1 MVVIK
6 NGSKRKFLL
15 REKWKII
22 SIIKVSLVIFKSV
35 KLPKNQ
41 KYHWNV
47 IIWNILFTFPS
58 TKYFNLVYFWWLNF
72 QLLWYI
78 APKWLFFFFGFWILP
93 ISRVLRYSVF
103 SVFTK
108 LSWPIFLSKL
118 WFNRAGYNIF
128 EDMPGFGLLHRFQK
142 GSNFWKSNI
151 QQLTYK
157 QNSVWLVLRLNQNAR
172 TVLNFRS
179 VF

>member
-35 KLPKNQ
+35 KLLKNQ

-58 TKYFNLVYFWWLNF
+58 TKYFNLVYFWGLNF

-78 APKWLFFFFGFWILP
+78 APKWLFFIFGFWILP
-93 ISRVLRYSVF
+93 IIRGWKEPKISLDSLAYMY
-103 SVFTK
+103 
-108 LSWPIFLSKL
+108 LS
-118 WFNRAGYNIF
+118 
-128 EDMPGFGLLHRFQK
+128 
-142 GSNFWKSNI
+142 
-151 QQLTYK
+151 
-157 QNSVWLVLRLNQNAR
+157 LRLCLDIFCSNLHCMSGRAHLG
-172 TVLNFRS
+172 LNH
-179 VF
+179 V

>member
-35 KLPKNQ
+35 KLLKNQ

-58 TKYFNLVYFWWLNF
+58 TKYFNLVYFWGLNF

-93 ISRVLRYSVF
+93 IIRVV
-103 SVFTK
+103 
-108 LSWPIFLSKL
+108 
-118 WFNRAGYNIF
+118 G
-128 EDMPGFGLLHRFQK
+128 
-142 GSNFWKSNI
+142 
-151 QQLTYK
+151 TY
-157 QNSVWLVLRLNQNAR
+157 LVLILKMKNIEQLFSYYQNLLLRAWSF
-172 TVLNFRS
+172 TLDLQ
-179 VF
+179 

>member
-6 NGSKRKFLL
+6 NWSKRKFLL

-35 KLPKNQ
+35 KLLKNQ

-78 APKWLFFFFGFWILP
+78 APKWLFFFFGFWIFP
-93 ISRVLRYSVF
+93 ISREAFFLIFPYCCI
-103 SVFTK
+103 K
-108 LSWPIFLSKL
+108 DLHHGIYWPIDL
-118 WFNRAGYNIF
+118 FNLPMWCTIPGTF
-128 EDMPGFGLLHRFQK
+128 E
-142 GSNFWKSNI
+142 
-151 QQLTYK
+151 
-157 QNSVWLVLRLNQNAR
+157 VALVYRYCR
-172 TVLNFRS
+172 VST
-179 VF
+179 